1 MSFLER
7 RLESLEHQL
16 AGDEPQCI
24 LVTYTDD
31 QPGQEPQP
39 LSPEQI
45 ERAREL
51 FKQAVEA
58 DPEAP
63 YHVIT
68 LNSPA

>member
-1 MSFLER
+1 MSLEK
-7 RLESLEHQL
+7 RLSEIEHQL

-39 LSPEQI
+39 LTAEQI

-51 FKQAVEA
+51 FRQAIET
-58 DPEAP
+58 DPGRAF
-63 YHVIT
+63 YTVY
-68 LNSPA
+68 LNDPA